1 MKIRQ
6 LERTSSCCCSG
17 LYAML
22 QQCTKATPTAF
33 TFIYPVPTGQ
43 YIHNAHP
50 PPKGILRH

>member
-1 MKIRQ
+1 MKTRQ

-22 QQCTKATPTAF
+22 QQCTKAIPPASG
-33 TFIYPVPTGQ
+33 FIYLVPAVQ

-50 PPKGILRH
+50 PPDGFLRS